1 MPPAGAGTGPATKA
15 SGHGRGMP
23 RGLAGLLGVRLPSA
37 FRSDSDS
44 DGDGDDSSGDD
55 GDGLGVRPAPA
66 PSPAAFAAGLKTYV
80 AERRAAAEEEEEE
93 EAPPPPPPAP
103 PVSPAAALAGRVEQ
117 LRREVGALRGGG
129 ELARGEAAAVGGPVE
144 RLAAAG
150 ACEVG
155 ADGAVRA
162 LAVFNEAGADIT
174 ARLGAAGPALAA
186 LRSLELI
193 KCGLRAVPA
202 TALPALT
209 HLHLPDNRIGGVV
222 DFADAALPHLEDLDL
237 EGNAIAEIHGLEA
250 CPKLCSV
257 NVAWNRLGT
266 LAAFADLP
274 RLKRLNAARNRI
286 EAVPAAQDLRGLARV
301 EELILAGNAVATRAA
316 GELMRALPNATLE
329 DALYQ

>member
-1 MPPAGAGTGPATKA
+1 MRNNSLPNHKP
-15 SGHGRGMP
+15 
-23 RGLAGLLGVRLPSA
+23 LFQAGLGK
-37 FRSDSDS
+37 
-44 DGDGDDSSGDD
+44 G
-55 GDGLGVRPAPA
+55 
-66 PSPAAFAAGLKTYV
+66 
-80 AERRAAAEEEEEE
+80 
-93 EAPPPPPPAP
+93 
-103 PVSPAAALAGRVEQ
+103 
-117 LRREVGALRGGG
+117 
-129 ELARGEAAAVGGPVE
+129 
-144 RLAAAG
+144 
-150 ACEVG
+150 
-155 ADGAVRA
+155 
-162 LAVFNEAGADIT
+162 
-174 ARLGAAGPALAA
+174 GAAGPALEA

-209 HLHLPDNRIGGVV
+209 HLHLPDNRISGVV

-266 LAAFADLP
+266 LAAFANLP
-274 RLKRLNAARNRI
+274 RLQRLNAARNRI

-316 GELMRALPNATLE
+316 GDVLRALPNATLE